1 MFQATITRHK
11 AIEELSSEGQPYALE
26 FTQIRNQTQRVFVHA
41 PATLHDLYAQSRSH
55 KDFIIYADQ
64 RLSFDEVYHLASA
77 LARALVDDYGI
88 QRGDRVAIA
97 MRNYP
102 EWTVAFLAATSIGA
116 VCVSFNALWG
126 APDMSFA
133 LQDCTPRAIIVDA
146 ERLSKLCPPE
156 SHDLRCRVI
165 RVRAEN
171 HPTVVSDDWDT
182 VLMAKAGSP
191 MPTCEVAPDDDAT
204 IIYTSG
210 TTGRPKGAVSTHRSI
225 IHALLSWELDA
236 QVRAL
241 MGVYEAPKLDHQDAM
256 LLAVPLFHVSGS
268 HVAMLASMRP
278 QRKMVCMYKWDV
290 ELGLNLIEQERI
302 TVFTAAPA
310 ITQDLVRAAKTS
322 ARDLSSLQVMGGGG
336 AHRAPE
342 DVHGINQMMQSL
354 TPHTGWG
361 MTETNAIGA
370 GIVGSDYLTYPASC
384 GQCSAVLDMR
394 VVDTSG
400 VSLESGERGELQV
413 RGTSMF
419 NRYWNRPEA
428 DVNAFDGDWFRTGD
442 AAIINTDGFVF
453 IVDRIKDIVI
463 RGGEN
468 IACNAV
474 EAALVEHPLVIEAC
488 VYGMPDERLGEE
500 VGATIFISAPIVEKE
515 LEDFLFARL
524 AKFEVPR
531 HIDQTHSPLQRG
543 ASGKILRR
551 AIKADAITR
560 FHKL

>member
-1 MFQATITRHK
+1 
-11 AIEELSSEGQPYALE
+11 
-26 FTQIRNQTQRVFVHA
+26 
-41 PATLHDLYAQSRSH
+41 
-55 KDFIIYADQ
+55 
-64 RLSFDEVYHLASA
+64 
-77 LARALVDDYGI
+77 
-88 QRGDRVAIA
+88 
-97 MRNYP
+97 
-102 EWTVAFLAATSIGA
+102 
-116 VCVSFNALWG
+116 
-126 APDMSFA
+126 
-133 LQDCTPRAIIVDA
+133 
-146 ERLSKLCPPE
+146 
-156 SHDLRCRVI
+156 
-165 RVRAEN
+165 
-171 HPTVVSDDWDT
+171 
-182 VLMAKAGSP
+182 
-191 MPTCEVAPDDDAT
+191 
-204 IIYTSG
+204 
-210 TTGRPKGAVSTHRSI
+210 
-225 IHALLSWELDA
+225 
-236 QVRAL
+236 
-241 MGVYEAPKLDHQDAM
+241 
-256 LLAVPLFHVSGS
+256 
-268 HVAMLASMRP
+268 
-278 QRKMVCMYKWDV
+278 
-290 ELGLNLIEQERI
+290 
-302 TVFTAAPA
+302 
-310 ITQDLVRAAKTS
+310 
-322 ARDLSSLQVMGGGG
+322 
-336 AHRAPE
+336 
-342 DVHGINQMMQSL
+342 
-354 TPHTGWG
+354 
-361 MTETNAIGA
+361 
-370 GIVGSDYLTYPASC
+370 
-384 GQCSAVLDMR
+384 MR